1 MGTGDGVKTVY
12 VKFRDGV
19 GNWSNAFTTTITLD
33 TVLPETLANPSGGT
47 YGTVRSVTLT
57 ANETATIYYTLDGT
71 EPTTSS
77 SVYGTPIP
85 VTSSLTL
92 KYFAKDLAGNAETI
106 KSQVYTLTFP
116 LTVTRSGMGSGTV
129 AADTG
134 VLSWTGATGTATYD
148 RVTAVTLTAVALL
161 GDPALG
167 VGAEIVRGRH

>member
-1 MGTGDGVKTVY
+1 MAFSSDGTNWTVPESYAATKAWTMGTGDGVKTVY

-92 KYFAKDLAGNAETI
+92 KYFAKDLAGNAGNGQEPGL
-106 KSQVYTLTFP
+106 Y
-116 LTVTRSGMGSGTV
+116 
-129 AADTG
+129 A
-134 VLSWTGATGTATYD
+134 
-148 RVTAVTLTAVALL
+148 
-161 GDPALG
+161 
-167 VGAEIVRGRH
+167 GRHYPR